1 MSDEPMKV
9 CLLWRE
15 HDFMEQYYGHQ
26 CKNCDLFI
34 PYGSEP
40 WVCEAG
46 EHIEIDRFGERG
58 PR

>member
-1 MSDEPMKV
+1 
-9 CLLWRE
+9 
-15 HDFMEQYYGHQ
+15 MEQYYGHQ